1 MLSQGADSKF
11 KFRRDKSA
19 LNDFS
24 LHLAHLSLEV
34 YHEKESLYSC
44 FSLLAI
50 LFLTACGNNKKS
62 TNTSSSEV
70 PKTSSSQKA
79 EQKSKVVEFSTTAT
93 DTVLYEIK
101 GLTATY
107 KGLEKDDYEYTLKL
121 AYKNTSNKEYE
132 VQTRNGKVNNI
143 SNSDDHKIII
153 CSDTLKASA
162 ASEGSIKLPIN
173 ALEAASITKPKVL
186 ECNLEVIYD
195 ITETIAKVPIK
206 GTFE

>member
-1 MLSQGADSKF
+1 MKKKVF
-11 KFRRDKSA
+11 TF
-19 LNDFS
+19 
-24 LHLAHLSLEV
+24 V
-34 YHEKESLYSC
+34 V
-44 FSLLAI
+44 SLLAI

-93 DTVLYEIK
+93 DTVIYEIK

-162 ASEGSIKLPIN
+162 ASEGGIKLPIN
-173 ALEAASITKPKVL
+173 ALEAVSITKPKVL

-206 GTFE
+206 VTFE

>member
-1 MLSQGADSKF
+1 MKKKVFTVA
-11 KFRRDKSA
+11 
-19 LNDFS
+19 
-24 LHLAHLSLEV
+24 V
-34 YHEKESLYSC
+34 
-44 FSLLAI
+44 SLLTI
-50 LFLTACGNNKKS
+50 LLLVACGNNKKS
-62 TNTSSSEV
+62 TDTSSSEI

-79 EQKSKVVEFSTTAT
+79 EQSSKTIEFSTT
-93 DTVLYEIK
+93 VIYEGK
-101 GLTATY
+101 GVTLTY

-143 SNSDDHKIII
+143 SNNDDHKIII

-162 ASEGSIKLPIN
+162 TSEGSIKLPIN

-206 GTFE
+206 VTFE